1 MMSNACG
8 VDFGTSNSTVGW
20 IRPAHPTL
28 LPLEDG
34 KDTLPSVI
42 FFHADDPLVS
52 YGRAAL
58 TDYLAGYEG
67 RMMRSLKSLL
77 GTSMMDDSTEV
88 MGRPMPFR
96 TLLAHFIGELKARAE
111 RAAGTAFDRAVLGRP
126 VYFID
131 DDPQADRLAEDTLR
145 EIAGA
150 AGFKDVEFQFEP
162 IAAAFDYEA
171 TMTREELVLV
181 ADIGGG
187 TSDFSL
193 VRLSP
198 ERAAKTDRREDIL
211 ANGGVHIGGT
221 DFDKYLSLA
230 SAMPYLGL
238 GSSLKNG
245 KAMPSGYYFDLASW
259 HTINLIYTRKAWAH
273 VMDNYRDAADTV
285 PLDRLVR
292 LIKERAG
299 HWLAMQVE
307 DAKIALSTQDAT
319 AVDMGRIAPGESLE
333 ITRPQFDDAIG
344 KLVTKIETTVQGL
357 LRTAGIGADAVDTI
371 LFTGGSSSVP
381 VLRQRLAALLPAA
394 KNIEGDRFGGIGS
407 GLALDARRKFA

>member
-1 MMSNACG
+1 
-8 VDFGTSNSTVGW
+8 
-20 IRPAHPTL
+20 
-28 LPLEDG
+28 
-34 KDTLPSVI
+34 
-42 FFHADDPLVS
+42 
-52 YGRAAL
+52 
-58 TDYLAGYEG
+58 
-67 RMMRSLKSLL
+67 
-77 GTSMMDDSTEV
+77 MMDDSTEV

-111 RAAGTAFDRAVLGRP
+111 RAAGAAFDRAVLGRP

-131 DDPQADRLAEDTLR
+131 DDPKADQLAEDTLR

-150 AGFKDVEFQFEP
+150 AGFKHVEFQFEP

-198 ERAAKTDRREDIL
+198 GRAGKTDRRDDIL

-238 GSSLKNG
+238 GSELKNG

-273 VMDNYRDAADTV
+273 VMDNYRDARETDK
-285 PLDRLVR
+285 LDRLIR

-307 DAKIALSTQDAT
+307 DAKIALSTQDTT
-319 AVDMGRIAPGESLE
+319 AIDMARIAPGETLE
-333 ITRPQFDDAIG
+333 VTRRQFDDAIG
-344 KLVTKIETTVQGL
+344 KLVAKIEATVQGL
-357 LRTAGIGADAVDTI
+357 LRSAGVDAAAVDTI